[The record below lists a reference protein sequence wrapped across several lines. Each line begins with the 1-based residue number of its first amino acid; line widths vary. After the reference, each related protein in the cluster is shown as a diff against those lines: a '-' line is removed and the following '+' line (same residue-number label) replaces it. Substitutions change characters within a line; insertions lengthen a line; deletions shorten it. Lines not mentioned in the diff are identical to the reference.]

1 MKIGSGNMS
10 RRELM
15 QDGLN
20 AGIGLAAAAVAGG
33 AAITPV
39 SAGEAFKD
47 LPATPR
53 MPALFVGHGSPMN
66 AITDN
71 AYSREWGK
79 LGTSLPTP
87 SAILC
92 VSAHWMTRGTTL
104 VHVAARPKT
113 IHDFGGF
120 PQALFDAQ
128 YPAPGAPD
136 VAKATIELV
145 RASHIKGDT
154 EWGLDHGAW
163 SVLIKMFPKAD
174 IPVFQLSLDLAKP
187 PSEHFALAQELKP
200 LREKGVL
207 IVGSGNIVHNLM
219 ALRRGST
226 QAYDWAEDF
235 DARAAKAISQRDFPA
250 LAKPL
255 SLAKSLPLAHPT
267 LEHYLPVLFPLGVAD
282 DKDKLSFFNESIDMG
297 SISMRSFVLG
307 GSQ

>member
-1 MKIGSGNMS
+1 MS

-15 QDGLN
+15 QDGLG
-20 AGIGLAAAAVAGG
+20 AVAAVTAGG
-33 AAITPV
+33 AAVTPV

-47 LPATPR
+47 LPSSPR
-53 MPALFVGHGSPMN
+53 MPTLFVGHGSPMN

-71 AYSREWGK
+71 AYSREWK
-79 LGTSLPTP
+79 RLGDSLPTP

-104 VHVAARPKT
+104 VHIGSRPKT

-120 PQALFDAQ
+120 PQALYDAQ

-136 VAKATIELV
+136 IAEATIELV
-145 RASHIKGDT
+145 RSSHLKGDT

-187 PSEHFALAQELKP
+187 PAEHFALAQELKP

-219 ALRRGST
+219 ALVRGGSH
-226 QAYDWAEDF
+226 AYDWAEDF
-235 DARAAKAISQRDFPA
+235 DARAAHAIGDRDFGA

-255 SLAKSLPLAHPT
+255 SLARTLPLAHPT
-267 LEHYLPVLFPLGVAD
+267 LEHYLPVLFPAAVAD
-282 DKDKLSFFNESIDMG
+282 DKDELSFFNVGIEMG

-307 GSQ
+307 

>member
-1 MKIGSGNMS
+1 MNTGSVTPTTAS
-10 RRELM
+10 
-15 QDGLN
+15 
-20 AGIGLAAAAVAGG
+20 AAFA
-33 AAITPV
+33 
-39 SAGEAFKD
+39 D

-53 MPALFVGHGSPMN
+53 MPTLFVGHGSPMN

-71 AYSREWGK
+71 AYSREWHKIGEA
-79 LGTSLPTP
+79 LPTP

-104 VHVAARPKT
+104 VHIGSHPKT

-120 PQALFDAQ
+120 PQALFDQQ

-136 VAKATIELV
+136 FAEAVIELV
-145 RASHIKGDT
+145 GSSHLKGDT

-174 IPVFQLSLDLAKP
+174 IPVFQFSLDLSKS
-187 PSEHFALAQELKP
+187 PSNHYALAQELKP

-207 IVGSGNIVHNLM
+207 IVGSGNLVHNLM
-219 ALRRGST
+219 ALVRGAT
-226 QAYDWAEDF
+226 AAYDWAEDF
-235 DARAAKAISQRDFPA
+235 DARAAEAISRRDFGA
-250 LAKPL
+250 LAEPL
-255 SLAKSLPLAHPT
+255 SLARSLPLAHPT

-282 DKDKLSFFNESIDMG
+282 DKDELSFFNTGIDMA

-307 GSQ
+307 GTA

>member
-1 MKIGSGNMS
+1 MS

-15 QDGLN
+15 QDGL
-20 AGIGLAAAAVAGG
+20 GLAAAATAGG
-33 AAITPV
+33 IAITPT
-39 SAGEAFKD
+39 SASEAFKD

-53 MPALFVGHGSPMN
+53 MPTLFVGHGSPMN

-71 AYSREWGK
+71 AYSREWRK
-79 LGTSLPTP
+79 LGETLPTP

-92 VSAHWMTRGTTL
+92 ISAHWMTRGTTL
-104 VHVAARPKT
+104 VHIAPHPKT

-145 RASHIKGDT
+145 RSSRLKGDT

-219 ALRRGST
+219 ALVRGG
-226 QAYDWAEDF
+226 QPYDWAEDF
-235 DARAAKAISQRDFPA
+235 DARAAKVIKERDFKA

-255 SLAKSLPLAHPT
+255 SLARTLQIAHPT
-267 LEHYLPVLFPLGVAD
+267 LEHYLPVLFPAGVAD
-282 DKDKLSFFNESIDMG
+282 DKDEMNFFNIGIDMG

-307 GSQ
+307 

>member
-1 MKIGSGNMS
+1 MS

-15 QDGLN
+15 QDGL
-20 AGIGLAAAAVAGG
+20 GLAAAATAGG
-33 AAITPV
+33 IAVTPI
-39 SAGEAFKD
+39 SASEAFKD

-71 AYSREWGK
+71 AYSREWRK
-79 LGTSLPTP
+79 LGETLPTP

-92 VSAHWMTRGTTL
+92 ISAHWMTRGTTL
-104 VHVAARPKT
+104 VHIAPHPKT

-145 RASHIKGDT
+145 RSSHLKGDT

-174 IPVFQLSLDLAKP
+174 VPVFQLSLDLAKP

-219 ALRRGST
+219 ALVRGG
-226 QAYDWAEDF
+226 QPYDWAEDF
-235 DARAAKAISQRDFPA
+235 DARAAKAIKARDFNA

-255 SLAKSLPLAHPT
+255 SLARTLRLAHPT
-267 LEHYLPVLFPLGVAD
+267 LEHYLPVLFPAGVAD
-282 DKDKLSFFNESIDMG
+282 DKDEMSFFNIGIDMG

-307 GSQ
+307 

>member
-1 MKIGSGNMS
+1 MSG
-10 RRELM
+10 RELM
-15 QDGLN
+15 QDGL
-20 AGIGLAAAAVAGG
+20 GVGLGLAAAGSASG
-33 AAITPV
+33 AAVTPT
-39 SAGEAFKD
+39 STRDAFKG

-71 AYSREWGK
+71 AYSREWK
-79 LGTSLPTP
+79 RLGDTLPTP

-92 VSAHWMTRGTTL
+92 VSAHWMTHGATL
-104 VHVAARPKT
+104 VHVGAHPKT

-128 YPAPGAPD
+128 YPVPGAPD
-136 VAKATIELV
+136 AANATIELV
-145 RASHIKGDT
+145 RSSHLKADT

-174 IPVFQLSLDLAKP
+174 IPVFQLSLDLTRP
-187 PSEHFALAQELKP
+187 PSEHFDLARELKP

-207 IVGSGNIVHNLM
+207 IVGSGNLVHNLM
-219 ALRRGST
+219 ALVRGGSEP
-226 QAYDWAEDF
+226 YDWAEDF
-235 DARAAKAISQRDFPA
+235 DARAAQAIGNRDFGA

-255 SLAKSLPLAHPT
+255 SLARTLPLAHPT
-267 LEHYLPVLFPLGVAD
+267 LEHYLPVLYPAAVAD
-282 DKDKLSFFNESIDMG
+282 DKDELSFFNTGIEMG

-307 GSQ
+307 

>member
-1 MKIGSGNMS
+1 MS

-15 QDGLN
+15 QDGL
-20 AGIGLAAAAVAGG
+20 GLAAAASAGG
-33 AAITPV
+33 IATTPT
-39 SAGEAFKD
+39 SASEAFKD

-53 MPALFVGHGSPMN
+53 MPTLFVGHGSPMN

-71 AYSREWGK
+71 AYSREWRK
-79 LGTSLPTP
+79 LGETLPTP

-104 VHVAARPKT
+104 VHIAQHPKT

-136 VAKATIELV
+136 VAKATIDLV
-145 RASHIKGDT
+145 RSSHLKGDT

-187 PSEHFALAQELKP
+187 PSEHFALAAELKP
-200 LREKGVL
+200 LRERGVL

-219 ALRRGST
+219 ALVRGG
-226 QAYDWAEDF
+226 QPYDWAEDF
-235 DARAAKAISQRDFPA
+235 DARAAKVINERDFKA

-255 SLAKSLPLAHPT
+255 SLARTLQLAHPT
-267 LEHYLPVLFPLGVAD
+267 LEHYLPVLFPAGVAD
-282 DKDKLSFFNESIDMG
+282 DKDELSFFNIGIDMG
-297 SISMRSFVLG
+297 SISMRSFMLG
-307 GSQ
+307 